1 MPSPKLRRYLPPVRT
16 SISHDLSVMP
26 IDFGTHHFLNS
37 SGLDHAS
44 NTRRAGASNVRVTT
58 SSRSDF
64 LCTVVRF
71 MMGSPCFLASI
82 QLFLP
87 FQFFDDLVQ
96 LAEPCVPELV
106 IPLDP
111 RRHFFQSARA
121 DPAGAYAA
129 DFFRDDEP
137 RLLEEADVLLHAREG
152 HVELLGQVR
161 DRRFRATQLLEDA
174 ATGDVR
180 QRGERGIE
188 AGVRILNHLVQ
199 YLTQAS
205 AACKV
210 GLFLRRAHEVATSR
224 GGASSRAALAS
235 LRHAARSTWRIAAF
249 SRPVSRAAAAAGPH
263 RHDGPRAIA
272 EQHGHGQT
280 SAQIPWCRS

>member
-1 MPSPKLRRYLPPVRT
+1 MPSPKSSRYVPPVRT
-16 SISHDLSVMP
+16 SISHDRSVMP
-26 IDFGTHHFLNS
+26 IDCGTHHFSNS

-58 SSRSDF
+58 SSRSDV

-71 MMGSPCFLASI
+71 MTGSLCSRAAIEL
-82 QLFLP
+82 LLP
-87 FQFFDDLVQ
+87 FQFFDDVVQ
-96 LAEPCVPELV
+96 LAEPSVPELL

-111 RRHFFQSARA
+111 RLHFFQSALA
-121 DPAGAYAA
+121 HPAGAYPA
-129 DFFRDDEP
+129 DLFRDDEP
-137 RLLEEADVLLHAREG
+137 RLLEQADVLLHAREG

-188 AGVRILNHLVQ
+188 VGIRILNHMVQ

-205 AACKV
+205 AACKA
-210 GLFLRRAHEVATSR
+210 GYWGPADRSRACSTRRGR
-224 GGASSRAALAS
+224 SSR
-235 LRHAARSTWRIAAF
+235 RRR
-249 SRPVSRAAAAAGPH
+249 
-263 RHDGPRAIA
+263 
-272 EQHGHGQT
+272 
-280 SAQIPWCRS
+280 

>member
-1 MPSPKLRRYLPPVRT
+1 MASPKLRRDLPPVRT
-16 SISHDLSVMP
+16 PFSHDRLVLP
-26 IDFGTHHFLNS
+26 LDFRTLPSLNS

-71 MMGSPCFLASI
+71 MTASLCFLASMK
-82 QLFLP
+82 LLLP
-87 FQFFDDLVQ
+87 FQLFDDLVQ
-96 LAEPCVPELV
+96 LAEPRVPELV

-111 RRHFFQSARA
+111 RCHFFQSARA

-129 DFFRDDEP
+129 DFFRGDEP

-161 DRRFRATQLLEDA
+161 DRRFRATQLLENT

-180 QRGERGIE
+180 QRGERGVE
-188 AGVRILNHLVQ
+188 VGVLILNHMVQ

-205 AACKV
+205 AACKA
-210 GLFLRRAHEVATSR
+210 GLFLRRTHQ
-224 GGASSRAALAS
+224 
-235 LRHAARSTWRIAAF
+235 IANL
-249 SRPVSRAAAAAGPH
+249 
-263 RHDGPRAIA
+263 PR
-272 EQHGHGQT
+272 
-280 SAQIPWCRS
+280 